1 MPLEK
6 IIYIYPLPSNNSI
19 HMQREEQI
27 TAAYFDLLDQ
37 HLDDLLTGKA
47 MQMFELNQI
56 ADRLSVPHKQL
67 IQLMK
72 KQYGQHPCFF
82 YDQKILDKSKQLL
95 RDSDWPVAK
104 IALRLTYDPS
114 NFSKFFKKYTQ
125 QTPGQFR
132 RQAYLEKS
140 KKEKSSP

>member
-1 MPLEK
+1 
-6 IIYIYPLPSNNSI
+6 
-19 HMQREEQI
+19 MQRDEQI
-27 TAAYFDLLDQ
+27 TATYFDFIDR
-37 HLDDLLTGKA
+37 HLDDLLSGKVI
-47 MQMFELNQI
+47 QMLELNEI
-56 ADRLSVPHKQL
+56 ADQLSVSHKQL

-95 RDSDWPVAK
+95 RDSDWPIAK

-125 QTPGQFR
+125 QTPGQYR
-132 RQAYLEKS
+132 VQAQLG
-140 KKEKSSP
+140 KK